1 MVAVAAP
8 AHVADH
14 HVAREWRRRDARRA
28 PRARR
33 ARRAMT
39 PRWTTSN
46 ARPNAPRARPMTYVV
61 EISLVIFARVFSLA
75 LSLARARSMIGSDA
89 RDARAMAR
97 SRARTRDA
105 IETLTVHMF
114 HARLA
119 QVSALLASPFLLF
132 ASALSPITPRAHRA
146 LDDAMLA
153 LADDDDDGGDGR
165 APRMC
170 DGDAHT
176 PDGRR
181 RTRGGRQG
189 AHAAPAMGCFN
200 SPSRR
205 ASRCVRV

>member
-1 MVAVAAP
+1 LLFS
-8 AHVADH
+8 
-14 HVAREWRRRDARRA
+14 RA
-28 PRARR
+28 F
-33 ARRAMT
+33 
-39 PRWTTSN
+39 SLS
-46 ARPNAPRARPMTYVV
+46 RARP
-61 EISLVIFARVFSLA
+61 R
-75 LSLARARSMIGSDA
+75 IGSDA

-97 SRARTRDA
+97 SRARKRDA

-114 HARLA
+114 HACLA

-146 LDDAMLA
+146 LDDAVLA
-153 LADDDDDGGDGR
+153 LADDDDGDGR

-189 AHAAPAMGCFN
+189 AHTAPAMGCFN